1 MQLDDRYC
9 LSINV
14 IAFVYAGFQAAYY
27 LMIGSQVKHIHARC
41 LFDFFMDQAG
51 LSIPMQWMF
60 LFYTDDY

>member
-41 LFDFFMDQAG
+41 LFDFFMDQAS
-51 LSIPMQWMF
+51 LSIPMQ
-60 LFYTDDY
+60 